1 MAGEFES
8 IDVQP
13 RLSTKKVL
21 VGYLSEHEHI
31 SATQAEEELN
41 LNRGEVS
48 NILNN
53 DPRFEFHGMDGR
65 RKLYSLRKTD
75 AS

>member
-1 MAGEFES
+1 MAGEFDS

-21 VGYLSEHEHI
+21 GGYLSEHENI
-31 SATQAEEELN
+31 SATQAEKELN
-41 LNRGEVS
+41 LNRSEAS
-48 NILNN
+48 HILNN
-53 DPRFEFHGMDGR
+53 DPQFEFHRMDGH
-65 RKLYSLRKTD
+65 RKLYRLKKTD